1 VTNNTKMQKSL
12 KMLLL
17 SSNIQ
22 HKHSH
27 FKRGRSR
34 QPIRVKLWRHGM
46 CAQTI
51 TDSRRLCTVQVS
63 VIIHPWGRKI
73 RAYWRYFLSAR
84 RDGLIITLN

>member
-1 VTNNTKMQKSL
+1 MSL

-27 FKRGRSR
+27 FEQGRSR
-34 QPIRVKLWRHGM
+34 QPIRLNLWRHGM

-51 TDSRRLCTVQVS
+51 TDSRCLRTV
-63 VIIHPWGRKI
+63 HAHGEYNYR
-73 RAYWRYFLSAR
+73 YWE
-84 RDGLIITLN
+84 TVT